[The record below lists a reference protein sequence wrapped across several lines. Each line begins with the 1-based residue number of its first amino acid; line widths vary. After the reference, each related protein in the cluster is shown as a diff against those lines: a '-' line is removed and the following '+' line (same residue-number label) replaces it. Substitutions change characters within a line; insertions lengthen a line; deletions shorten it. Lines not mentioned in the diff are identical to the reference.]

1 MPRILASALERGGTI
16 RAEADRMMSWQTA
29 VKLLRATVPLPKS
42 GKDFGQFLVVMT
54 GCFAAGILG
63 LKLTI
68 LHPPVSPVWPPTG
81 VALASLLLFGYRVW
95 PAIFV
100 ASFFVCEVGATPLH
114 ASLAI
119 SIGNTL
125 EALAA
130 AYLVNR
136 FARGIKAFDTA
147 PGVFKFILSAC
158 VLAPAVSATI
168 CLTYLYPAGYSQG
181 PDKAMMWLTWCVGDG
196 IGALLFAP
204 FLILIFGS
212 SHHRLSNRE
221 GLELSVMLVGLIAV
235 CLTVF
240 GPFSAFVH
248 QKQLLQE
255 WICIPFLVWA
265 GFRFCQLEAAGTI
278 LLMFGLAIWGTFHGY
293 GPFVSPDSNFS
304 LMILAAF
311 VGVTGTATLAI
322 AATLSERRHVEEGL
336 LGLQSILHETVEV
349 KARDLT
355 ATIEALQAEVF
366 ERMVAEKALRES
378 NDRFEQLAAT
388 ISDVFWLMDITNMRL
403 LYISP
408 AYESV
413 WGRPCSSLY
422 KDPHSWLDA
431 VHPDD
436 YERALTFFDQETRE
450 SRYDA
455 EYRIVRPDGE
465 VRHIWDRGYIIR
477 DENGRVARIAGLA
490 SDITEKKRLQ
500 EELQA
505 AQKWKQEHD

>member
-1 MPRILASALERGGTI
+1 MISR
-16 RAEADRMMSWQTA
+16 QTVVKHFRNA
-29 VKLLRATVPLPKS
+29 VPIPKS
-42 GKDFGQFLVVMT
+42 GKDFAQSLLVVASV
-54 GCFAAGILG
+54 FLAGQLG
-63 LKLTI
+63 LRITD

-81 VALASLLLFGYRVW
+81 VAFAALILLGYRIW
-95 PAIFV
+95 PEILIAAFLICES
-100 ASFFVCEVGATPLH
+100 ASTPVK
-114 ASLAI
+114 ASIAI
-119 SIGNTL
+119 SVGETVSVL
-125 EALAA
+125 TS

-136 FARGIKAFDTA
+136 FARGIKAFETA
-147 PGVFKFILSAC
+147 QGVFKFVLFAC
-158 VLAPAVSATI
+158 VVSPVIAATI
-168 CLTYLYPAGYSQG
+168 CIGYLYPAGFSQG
-181 PDKAMMWLTWCVGDG
+181 PDKLFMWLTWWIGDG

-221 GLELSVMLVGLIAV
+221 ALELFAMLVGLIAV

-255 WICIPFLVWA
+255 WLCVPFLVWA

-311 VGVTGTATLAI
+311 VAVTGTATLAI

-355 ATIEALQAEVF
+355 ATIETLQAEVV

-388 ISDVFWLMDITNMRL
+388 ISDVFWLMDITNMRM

-422 KDPHSWLDA
+422 SDPHSWVDA

-436 YERALTFFDQETRE
+436 HERALTFFDQETRE

-455 EYRIVRPDGE
+455 EYRIIRPDGE

-500 EELQA
+500 EELQE
-505 AQKWKQEHD
+505 AQKWKQRTGLT

>member
-1 MPRILASALERGGTI
+1 
-16 RAEADRMMSWQTA
+16 MSFQTCI
-29 VKLLRATVPLPKS
+29 KHLRAIAPPPAT
-42 GKDFGQFLVVMT
+42 GKDFTQLLVVLAA
-54 GCFAAGILG
+54 CFLAGVLG

-68 LHPPVSPVWPPTG
+68 LQPPVSPVWPPAG
-81 VALASLLLFGYRVW
+81 VGLAAMLILGYRVW
-95 PAIFV
+95 PAIFI
-100 ASFFVCEVGATPLH
+100 ASFFVCEVASTPLH
-114 ASLAI
+114 ASAAI
-119 SIGNTL
+119 SVANTL
-125 EALAA
+125 EAWVAT
-130 AYLVNR
+130 YLIVR
-136 FARGIKAFDTA
+136 FAHGTKAFDTA
-147 PGVFKFILSAC
+147 QSVFKFILAAC
-158 VLAPAVSATI
+158 VASPVVGATL
-168 CLTYLYPAGYSQG
+168 CFVYLYPTGVPQG
-181 PDKAMMWLTWCVGDG
+181 PDKGVMWLTWAMGDAIG
-196 IGALLFAP
+196 ILLFAP
-204 FLILIFGS
+204 FLILIFAS
-212 SHHRLSNRE
+212 HHHRLSRRE
-221 GLELSVMLVGLIAV
+221 ALELSVLLVGLITV

-240 GPFSAFVH
+240 GPFSAFIH

-255 WICIPFLVWA
+255 WVCIPFLVWA
-265 GFRFCQLEAAGTI
+265 GFRFCQLEAAGTT

-293 GPFVSPDSNFS
+293 GPFVSPDSNLS
-304 LMILAAF
+304 MMILAAF

-322 AATLSERRHVEEGL
+322 AATLSERRHLEEGL

-355 ATIEALQAEVF
+355 ATIETLQAEVF

-388 ISDVFWLMDITNMRL
+388 ISDVFWLMDITNMRM

-422 KDPHSWLDA
+422 NDPHSWLDA

-436 YERALTFFDQETRE
+436 HERALTFFDQETRE

-455 EYRIVRPDGE
+455 EYRIVRADGE

-490 SDITEKKRLQ
+490 SDITELKRLQ
-500 EELQA
+500 EELQQ
-505 AQKWKQEHD
+505 AQKWKQDAIDINRNSV

>member
-1 MPRILASALERGGTI
+1 MISR
-16 RAEADRMMSWQTA
+16 QTVLKHLKAA
-29 VKLLRATVPLPKS
+29 VPVPNS
-42 GKDFGQFLVVMT
+42 GKSLAQSLLVV
-54 GCFAAGILG
+54 AGMFLAGQLG
-63 LKLTI
+63 LRITD
-68 LHPPVSPVWPPTG
+68 LHPPVSPIWPPTG
-81 VALASLLLFGYRVW
+81 VAFAALIILGYRIW
-95 PAIFV
+95 PELLI
-100 ASFFVCEVGATPLH
+100 ASFLICESASTPLK
-114 ASLAI
+114 ASIAI
-119 SIGNTL
+119 SIGETVSVL
-125 EALAA
+125 TG
-130 AYLVNR
+130 AYLINK

-147 PGVFKFILSAC
+147 RGVFKFILFAC
-158 VLAPAVSATI
+158 VVSPAIAATI
-168 CLTYLYPAGYSQG
+168 CIGYLYPAGFSQG
-181 PDKAMMWLTWCVGDG
+181 PEKAIMWLTWSVGDG

-212 SHHRLSNRE
+212 PHHRLDKRE
-221 GLELSVMLVGLIAV
+221 TFELSVMLVSLIAV

-240 GPFSAFVH
+240 GPFSSFVH

-255 WICIPFLVWA
+255 WVCIPFLVWA
-265 GFRFCQLEAAGTI
+265 GFRFCQLEAAGTT

-293 GPFVSPDSNFS
+293 GPFVSPDANLS

-322 AATLSERRHVEEGL
+322 AATLSERRHVQEGL
-336 LGLQSILHETVEV
+336 LGLQSILHATVDG
-349 KARDLT
+349 KTRDLT
-355 ATIEALQAEVF
+355 ATIESLQAEVV
-366 ERMVAEKALRES
+366 ERMVAENDLRES
-378 NDRFEQLAAT
+378 NARFEQLAAT
-388 ISDVFWLMDITNMRL
+388 ISDIFWLMDITNMRL

-422 KDPHSWLDA
+422 SDPHSWLDA

-455 EYRIVRPDGE
+455 EYRIVRPDGD

-500 EELQA
+500 EELQE
-505 AQKWKQEHD
+505 AQKWKQERD

>member
-1 MPRILASALERGGTI
+1 MIST
-16 RAEADRMMSWQTA
+16 QT
-29 VKLLRATVPLPKS
+29 VLKHLRAALSFPNS
-42 GKDFGQFLVVMT
+42 RKDLAQSLLVV
-54 GCFAAGILG
+54 AALFLAGQLG
-63 LKLTI
+63 LRITD
-68 LHPPVSPVWPPTG
+68 LHPPVSPVWPPAG
-81 VALASLLLFGYRVW
+81 VAIAALILLGYRIW
-95 PAIFV
+95 PTLLIAAFLICES
-100 ASFFVCEVGATPLH
+100 ASTPLK
-114 ASLAI
+114 ASIAI
-119 SIGNTL
+119 SIGETISV
-125 EALAA
+125 LAG
-130 AYLVNR
+130 AYLVNK
-136 FARGIKAFDTA
+136 FAHGVKAFETA
-147 PGVFKFILSAC
+147 QGVFKFVFFAC
-158 VLAPAVSATI
+158 VVSPIIAASI
-168 CLTYLYPAGYSQG
+168 CIGYLYAAGFSQG
-181 PDKAMMWLTWCVGDG
+181 PEKAIMWLTWGVGDA

-212 SHHRLSNRE
+212 PHHRLSKPE
-221 GLELSVMLVGLIAV
+221 AFELSVMLVGLIAV

-255 WICIPFLVWA
+255 WLCIPFLIWA

-311 VGVTGTATLAI
+311 VAVTGTATLAI
-322 AATLSERRHVEEGL
+322 TATLSERRHVEEGL

-355 ATIEALQAEVF
+355 ATIETLQAEVV
-366 ERMVAEKALRES
+366 ERMVVEKALRES

-388 ISDVFWLMDITNMRL
+388 ISDVFWLMDITNMRM

-422 KDPHSWLDA
+422 NDPHSWLDA
-431 VHPDD
+431 VHRDD
-436 YERALTFFDQETRE
+436 HDRALTFFDQQTTG

-477 DENGRVARIAGLA
+477 DENGTVARVAGLA

-500 EELQA
+500 QELHE
-505 AQKWKQEHD
+505 AQKWRTERN

>member
-1 MPRILASALERGGTI
+1 MISR
-16 RAEADRMMSWQTA
+16 QTVVKHFRNA
-29 VKLLRATVPLPKS
+29 VPIPKS
-42 GKDFGQFLVVMT
+42 GKDFAQSLLVVASV
-54 GCFAAGILG
+54 FLAGQLG
-63 LKLTI
+63 LRITD

-81 VALASLLLFGYRVW
+81 VAFAALILLGYRIW
-95 PAIFV
+95 PEILIAAFLICES
-100 ASFFVCEVGATPLH
+100 ASTPVK
-114 ASLAI
+114 ASIAI
-119 SIGNTL
+119 SIGETVSVL
-125 EALAA
+125 TA

-136 FARGIKAFDTA
+136 FARGIKAFETA
-147 PGVFKFILSAC
+147 QGVFKFVLFAC
-158 VLAPAVSATI
+158 VVSPVIAATI
-168 CLTYLYPAGYSQG
+168 CIGYLYPAGFSQG
-181 PDKAMMWLTWCVGDG
+181 PDKLFMWLTWWIGDG

-221 GLELSVMLVGLIAV
+221 ALELFAMLVGLIAV

-255 WICIPFLVWA
+255 WLCVPFLVWA

-311 VGVTGTATLAI
+311 VAVTGTATLAI

-355 ATIEALQAEVF
+355 ATIETLQAEVV

-388 ISDVFWLMDITNMRL
+388 ISDVFWLMDITNMRM

-422 KDPHSWLDA
+422 SDPHSWVDA

-436 YERALTFFDQETRE
+436 HERALTFFDQETRE

-455 EYRIVRPDGE
+455 EYRIIRPDGE

-500 EELQA
+500 EELQE
-505 AQKWKQEHD
+505 AQKWKQRTRLT